1 MKNLRVWP
9 QSLVGQIIALVAIA
23 LFVAQAINFGLLL
36 RERNRVEL
44 TGQTAP
50 VVYRVINALDVR
62 SDRWPGRANP
72 MADRAD
78 RAGRD
83 QDHARDQDR
92 DRDDRRPDRPNV
104 EFSTTRP
111 VLEGRPRPD
120 VEARAAAMFDDIG
133 LSVRSVVAAEDSR
146 VMPVRRWEQIR
157 SRATG
162 EVPRDRR
169 VGRLRLAVEYE
180 AGKWVTTEARIGNRP
195 QRFGGWLIGQ
205 TLILYVIVLLPLLWI
220 GSRLARPLK
229 QLTGS
234 AQQFARTGLADAVDE
249 RGPGDVRDLTMAFN
263 AMRARIIAMLDEK
276 DRMLGAIGH
285 DLRTPLAS
293 LRVRTES
300 VEDDVERGR
309 MSETID
315 EMNRMLEDILS
326 LARAGRSTESV
337 QKVDLAAL
345 ADAVVEDFIELGSP
359 VDLADSDRAVAFAR
373 PQQIRRA
380 LRNLIENAIVYGDR
394 AHVSVVHGDGA
405 IRITVADEGPGIA
418 EDRMGEM
425 LEPFTRLEGSRN
437 RETGGAG
444 LGLALVRA
452 IMAEHQGELRLEN
465 RPEGGLA
472 ASLVL
477 PA

>member
-1 MKNLRVWP
+1 MKRLRLWP
-9 QSLVGQIIALVAIA
+9 GSLVGQIIALVAIA

-36 RERNRVEL
+36 RERQRLEL

-50 VVYRVINALDVR
+50 AVYRIVDALDSRPERRGERERERARARFVSGTPTLSGEAR
-62 SDRWPGRANP
+62 SDVERRA
-72 MADRAD
+72 
-78 RAGRD
+78 
-83 QDHARDQDR
+83 
-92 DRDDRRPDRPNV
+92 
-104 EFSTTRP
+104 TI
-111 VLEGRPRPD
+111 
-120 VEARAAAMFDDIG
+120 MFEDIG
-133 LSVRSVVAAEDSR
+133 LRILRVRAVQAQS
-146 VMPVRRWEQIR
+146 VMPMRRWEKIR
-157 SRATG
+157 VRANG
-162 EVPRDRR
+162 DRPHNHR
-169 VGRLRLAVEYE
+169 VALLTLAAEYE
-180 AGKWVTTEARIGNRP
+180 PGKWVVAQARAGGDRP

-220 GSRLARPLK
+220 GGRLARPLK

-234 AQQFARTGLADAVDE
+234 AQQFARTGAADAVDE

-300 VEDDVERGR
+300 VEDDAERAR
-309 MSETID
+309 MSETIA

-326 LARAGRSTESV
+326 LARAGRSTEAAR
-337 QKVDLAAL
+337 KVDLAAL

-359 VDLADSDRAVAFAR
+359 VDMADSDRAVAIVR
-373 PQQIRRA
+373 PEQIRRA
-380 LRNLIENAIVYGDR
+380 VRNLIENAIVYGDR
-394 AHVSVVHGDGA
+394 AHVSVRHSDGA
-405 IRITVADEGPGIA
+405 IHIVVADEGQGIA
-418 EDRMGEM
+418 EDRMAEM

-452 IMAEHQGELRLEN
+452 IMAEHQGELRLAN
-465 RPEGGLA
+465 RPEGGLE
-472 ASLVL
+472 ASLIL
-477 PA
+477 SA